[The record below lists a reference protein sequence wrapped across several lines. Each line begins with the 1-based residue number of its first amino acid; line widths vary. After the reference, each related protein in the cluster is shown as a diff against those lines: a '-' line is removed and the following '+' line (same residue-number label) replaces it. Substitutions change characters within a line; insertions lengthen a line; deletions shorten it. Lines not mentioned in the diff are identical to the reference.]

1 MADPADGI
9 ATQVR
14 NIEQRYGKPIG
25 AWIELVKA
33 SSLSKHQDVM
43 AMLKTITG

>member
-33 SSLSKHQDVM
+33 SSLSKH
-43 AMLKTITG
+43 KTWWPC